1 MKVIID
7 NEKNILL
14 YLPAFQM
21 DFHAMDQVEK
31 ELRNI
36 FLRLK
41 YYYFIDIQGFYEVK
55 VYKDRHYGLILELKK
70 DLLEYFDYY
79 EDEIEMRIELIE
91 VDFVYEVKDI
101 LELPKEIRE
110 KSELYLV
117 KNKYYVQVK
126 EEIEMEKLLENVLGF
141 HYKNNPFLLKEK
153 NRIYY

>member
-1 MKVIID
+1 MKVITD
-7 NEKNILL
+7 KEKNILL
-14 YLPAFQM
+14 YLPTFQM
-21 DFHAMDQVEK
+21 DFNETNQVEK
-31 ELRNI
+31 QLKNI
-36 FLRLK
+36 LLRLK
-41 YYYFIDIQGFYEVK
+41 YYYSIDIQGFYEVK

-101 LELPKEIRE
+101 LELSKEILK
-110 KSELYLV
+110 KSAIYLD
-117 KNKYYVQVK
+117 KNKYYIQVK
-126 EEIEMEKLLENVLGF
+126 EEINMAKFLENVLVF

>member
-41 YYYFIDIQGFYEVK
+41 CYYFIDIQGFYEVK
-55 VYKDRHYGLILELKK
+55 VYKRSEEHT
-70 DLLEYFDYY
+70 
-79 EDEIEMRIELIE
+79 
-91 VDFVYEVKDI
+91 
-101 LELPKEIRE
+101 
-110 KSELYLV
+110 SEL
-117 KNKYYVQVK
+117 QSQ
-126 EEIEMEKLLENVLGF
+126 
-141 HYKNNPFLLKEK
+141 
-153 NRIYY
+153 R